1 VIARSPARFLAP
13 VAVVA
18 FVVAAFLLIGNAG
31 NDAKK
36 TAKPAAPVVHRHVP
50 KVYRVRPGDG
60 LAAISDRYGVPVA
73 RILSMNPEVDP
84 RSLQAGHLLQLR
96 R

>member
-1 VIARSPARFLAP
+1 MIARSPARFLAP
-13 VAVVA
+13 AAFVA
-18 FVVAAFLLIGNAG
+18 FVVAMFLVIGNAG
-31 NDAKK
+31 HGSRKSGA
-36 TAKPAAPVVHRHVP
+36 AAPLAQRHVP

-60 LAAISDRYGVPVA
+60 LQAISTRFGVPVA

-96 R
+96 Q